1 MKKLFEISLAALA
14 LITLSAAC
22 AKVNPVDETPVSKT
36 ITIRATISDA
46 ATRVTF
52 DPSFDSGSNP
62 TAMAHTWQAGDKLRI
77 MDASDAS
84 KTALFDLVDGEGT
97 ATGTFEGEGFSAAS
111 YNVEAVPQGTF
122 SSGFTQTQAKDGA
135 TDHLQFVATATGVT
149 DLSSF
154 ALTETSGIIGII
166 AKLPDDVAGTVNAL
180 EIEAKMPGL
189 PISITVT
196 VNLTA
201 QEDVDSDDI
210 LKVYANA
217 PTGFAIPA
225 DAEVFLR
232 FKSTNAAHTV
242 YTRYQK
248 FESALTPVQG
258 KFNYV
263 KLNCKDI
270 DKFAGADNDG
280 SSPDPYLIADKY
292 QLLAM
297 CDLVV
302 AGSTTSFRM
311 VDDVDLD
318 GESWIPFNYASP
330 YDKAVDFDGDGHKIL
345 NLKSDYSSYP
355 SFAGVV
361 AGDIQH
367 VTFVNPVITGG
378 TQHAGVVGG
387 YIGTG
392 EIIGNCTGV
401 IVENATVTGEG
412 DSSKG
417 RNIGGFGG
425 FVGAAGT
432 IKDCH
437 VKGTT
442 TIKQTL
448 TATSSSAGGFIGNVG
463 AAATI
468 EECTAT
474 ADVSNAAS
482 YYTAGFIGQ
491 IGAAVPAVIKSCAFL
506 GGTIKAE
513 RSNNNSPV
521 GGFIG
526 RITKD
531 AHVSIE
537 KCYVDGAVI
546 DAAPC
551 GRTGGF
557 AGEASN
563 NNAFT
568 SCYVKNTTVS
578 GGMNTG
584 GFVGVLYCATSKCY
598 VDKTTTVNANNAQTG
613 GFAAYPEGA
622 TITDCY
628 SSATVNGGSQAAI
641 GGFIGYF
648 MKNNTV
654 QYCYENGTVSGTA
667 ANVGAFIGQLNQTP
681 ISLTKCIAWNASLPF
696 YGAKADGVDESTITD
711 NYTGNSGSIYDQA
724 VALGGWD
731 FVNTWTTDPTPL
743 LR

>member
-1 MKKLFEISLAALA
+1 MKKLFKISVAALA
-14 LITLSAAC
+14 LILLSAAC
-22 AKVNPVDETPVSKT
+22 AKVNPVDETPDSRI
-36 ITIRATISDA
+36 ITIQATISDA

-52 DPSFDSGSNP
+52 DPVYDSDSKP
-62 TAMAHTWQAGDKLRI
+62 TTMAHTWQAGDKLRI
-77 MDASDAS
+77 TDASDAS
-84 KTALFDLVDGEGT
+84 KTALFDLVEGEGT
-97 ATGTFEGEGFSAAS
+97 PTGTFRGEGFEAAS

-135 TDHLQFVATATGVT
+135 TDHLQFVANASGVT

-154 ALTETSGIIGII
+154 TLTKASGIIGVI
-166 AKLPDDVAGTVNAL
+166 AKLPDDVAGSITAL
-180 EIEAKMPGL
+180 EIEAKVASL
-189 PISITVT
+189 PVSIKVT
-196 VNLTA
+196 VNLTTP
-201 QEDVDSDDI
+201 EDVDSDDI
-210 LKVYANA
+210 LKIYANA
-217 PTGFAIPA
+217 PAGFAIPA
-225 DAEVFLR
+225 GAEVFLR
-232 FKSTNAAHTV
+232 FKSNNPDHTV

-248 FESALTPVQG
+248 FDASLMPVPG

-263 KLNCKDI
+263 KFNCKDI

-280 SSPDPYLIADKY
+280 ASTDPYLIADKY

-297 CDLVV
+297 RTLVV
-302 AGSTTSFRM
+302 AASTTCFKM
-311 VDDVDLD
+311 VDDVDLA

-345 NLKSDYSSYP
+345 NLKSEYSSYP

-367 VTFVNPVITGG
+367 VTFVNPVIMGG

-392 EIIGNCTGV
+392 EIIGNCTDV

-417 RNIGGFGG
+417 RNVGGFAG

-437 VKGTT
+437 VTGTT

-468 EECTAT
+468 EGCTAK
-474 ADVSNAAS
+474 ADVSNVAS
-482 YYTAGFIGQ
+482 YYTGGFIGQ
-491 IGAAVPAVIKSCAFL
+491 IGAAVPVVIKSCAFL
-506 GGTIKAE
+506 GGTIHAE

-531 AHVSIE
+531 AQASVE
-537 KCYVDGAVI
+537 KCYVDGAII

-551 GRTGGF
+551 GRSGGF
-557 AGEASN
+557 VGESSN
-563 NNAFT
+563 NNTLT

-584 GFVGVLYCATSKCY
+584 GFVGVLYSTASKCY
-598 VDKTTTVNANNAQTG
+598 VDKTTAVNANKAQNG

-622 TITDCY
+622 TITNCY
-628 SSATVNGGSQAAI
+628 SSATMNGGSQTAV
-641 GGFIGYF
+641 GGFIGIF
-648 MKNNTV
+648 KKNNTV
-654 QYCYENGTVSGTA
+654 QYCYGNGTVSGTA
-667 ANVGAFIGQLNQTP
+667 ENVGAFIGQLDQTP
-681 ISLTKCIAWNASLPF
+681 ISLTKCIAWDASLPF
-696 YGAKADGVDESTITD
+696 YGAKTDGVDESTITD
-711 NYTGNSGSIYDQA
+711 NYTGNSGSIYQQA

-731 FVNTWTTDPTPL
+731 FANTWTTDPTPSL
-743 LR
+743 K

>member
-1 MKKLFEISLAALA
+1 MKKFFNITLMALT

-22 AKVNPVDETPVSKT
+22 SKVNPVDETPVSKT

-52 DPSFDSGSNP
+52 DPAFDGSNTP
-62 TAMAHTWQAGDKLRI
+62 AAMAHTWETGDKLRI
-77 MDASDAS
+77 IDASDPS
-84 KTALFDLVDGEGT
+84 KTAEFELVDGAGT
-97 ATGTFEGEGFSAAS
+97 TTGTFEGTGFEAAS
-111 YNVEAVPQGTF
+111 YNVEAVPKGSF
-122 SSGFTQTQAKDGA
+122 SSDYTQTQAKDGA
-135 TDHLQFVATATGVT
+135 TDHLQFVATASGVT

-154 ALTETSGIIGII
+154 ALTETSGIVGII
-166 AKLPDDVAGTVNAL
+166 AKLPDDVAGTINAL
-180 EIEAKMPGL
+180 EIEAKVAGL
-189 PISITVT
+189 PTSITVT
-196 VNLTA
+196 VNLSA

-225 DAEVFLR
+225 GAEVFLR

-248 FESALTPVQG
+248 FDTNLLPVPG
-258 KFNYV
+258 KFNYA
-263 KLNCKDI
+263 KFNCKDI
-270 DKFAGADNDG
+270 DKFAGAVNDG
-280 SSPDPYLIADKY
+280 TSTDPYLIADEY

-297 CDLVV
+297 RDLVV
-302 AGSTTSFRM
+302 AGATTFFKM
-311 VDDVDLD
+311 VDDVDLA
-318 GESWIPFNYASP
+318 GESWIPFNYADP
-330 YDKAVDFDGDGHKIL
+330 YNKAVDFDGDGHKIL
-345 NLKSDYSSYP
+345 NLTSDYASYP

-367 VTFVNPVITGG
+367 VTFVNPVIVGG

-392 EIIGNCTGV
+392 EIIGNCTDV
-401 IVENATVTGEG
+401 IVENATVTGGG

-448 TATSSSAGGFIGNVG
+448 TATSSSAGGFLGNVG

-468 EECTAT
+468 EGCTAK
-474 ADVSNAAS
+474 ADVSNVAS
-482 YYTAGFIGQ
+482 YYTGGFIGQ
-491 IGAAVPAVIKSCAFL
+491 IGAAVPVVIKSCAFL
-506 GGTIKAE
+506 GGTIHAE

-531 AHVSIE
+531 ANASVE

-551 GRTGGF
+551 GRSGGF
-557 AGEASN
+557 VGEASN
-563 NNAFT
+563 NNTLT

-584 GFVGVLYCATSKCY
+584 GFVGVLYCAASKCY
-598 VDKTTTVNANNAQTG
+598 VDKTTTVNANNAQNG
-613 GFAAYPEGA
+613 GFAAYPENA
-622 TITDCY
+622 TVTNCY
-628 SSATVNGGSQAAI
+628 SSATVNGGSQTAV
-641 GGFIGYF
+641 GGFIGIF
-648 MKNNTV
+648 KKNNTV

-667 ANVGAFIGQLNQTP
+667 ENVGAFIGQLDQTP
-681 ISLTKCIAWNASLPF
+681 ISLTKCIAWDASLPF
-696 YGAKADGVDESTITD
+696 YGAKTDGVDESTVTD

-724 VALGGWD
+724 VTLGGWD
-731 FVNTWTTDPTPL
+731 FVDTWTTDPIPTL
-743 LR
+743 K